1 MSEILKGVI
10 KENVLIKDI
19 YLYQN
24 MNSFIF
30 RWMWG
35 YFDDNQMTP
44 PDWLPDEAT
53 AIMLDMQYC
62 MVHSGDKRLSHTF
75 YNLFKMTENDDD
87 LIMQRWIFM
96 LLVKFKDKWEKE
108 YAALTASYKP
118 LENYDSV
125 EEITRSGD
133 DKVSTNVNMDA
144 TGYDKAFNSSDL
156 EANAKSHTEGNATN
170 NYSKTDWNS
179 KIKTEKHG
187 NIGVTTSQQMLESEI
202 ELRNKYN
209 FYDIMMNDI
218 DSLMTTNLY
227 K

>member
-1 MSEILKGVI
+1 MSSYVYRDVI
-10 KENVLIKDI
+10 KDGVKISDI
-19 YLYQN
+19 FTYNNLYAFMFQF
-24 MNSFIF
+24 MYA
-30 RWMWG
+30 
-35 YFDDNQMTP
+35 YFVDAEITL
-44 PDWLPDEAT
+44 PDWLTTQEQAQV
-53 AIMLDMQYC
+53 LDLQYC
-62 MVHSGDKRLSHTF
+62 MVHSGDKRLNRSF
-75 YNLFKMTENDDD
+75 YNIFKMSEDDD
-87 LIMQRWIFM
+87 IFIPMWIQLI
-96 LLVKFKDKWEKE
+96 LNKYKDKWDKE
-108 YAALTASYKP
+108 YAVLTASYKP

-144 TGYDKAFNSSDL
+144 TGYDRAFNSSDL
-156 EANAKSHTEGNATN
+156 EQAAKSHTEGNATN

>member
-30 RWMWG
+30 RYMWG
-35 YFDDNQMTP
+35 YFDDQQMTL
-44 PDWLPDEAT
+44 PDWLPDEPT

-62 MVHSGDKRLSHTF
+62 MVHSGYKRLSNSF

-96 LLVKFKDKWEKE
+96 LNVKFKDKWDKE

-133 DKVSTNVNMDA
+133 DKVSTNVDMDA
-144 TGYDKAFNSSDL
+144 TGYDKAFNSSDF
-156 EANAKSHTEGNATN
+156 EGAQKSHTEGTATN

-202 ELRNKYN
+202 ELRNKWN
-209 FYDIMMNDI
+209 FYEIMFNDI
-218 DSLMTTNLY
+218 DSLLTTNLY
-227 K
+227 

>member
-1 MSEILKGVI
+1 MSQIINSDMTIQE
-10 KENVLIKDI
+10 
-19 YLYQN
+19 LY
-24 MNSFIF
+24 NSYGMGNEKLFFTWLYDFLDSQSI
-30 RWMWG
+30 
-35 YFDDNQMTP
+35 TP
-44 PDWLPDEAT
+44 PDWLTSSTAT
-53 AIMLDMQYC
+53 ILDISYTTE
-62 MVHSGDKRLSHTF
+62 HSGDKHLSRFITKVANGGTTF
-75 YNLFKMTENDDD
+75 QSSMENVVS
-87 LIMQRWIFM
+87 MVAWA
-96 LLVKFKDKWEKE
+96 KFKDKWEKE

-156 EANAKSHTEGNATN
+156 EAASKSHTEGTATN

-202 ELRNKYN
+202 ELREKYN
-209 FYDIMMNDI
+209 FYNIVMNDV
-218 DSLMTTNLY
+218 DSLITTNLY
-227 K
+227 